1 MQLGTTF
8 QVCQD
13 DNVATRSERRA
24 DALSK
29 ERITSAAID
38 ILDADGDAALTF
50 RALAARLSTGSGAI
64 YWHVANK
71 DELLAAATNGVVDRV
86 ITGASTEAPRGADP
100 RQAIRVVAL
109 AVFDALDAHP
119 WVGAHLSRAP
129 QQSAMS
135 RIFEAIGSQVQALD
149 IPEDTLFDAA
159 SALVNYILGVAGQNS
174 ANARL
179 HGQDMDRTA
188 VLTAVADRW
197 QQLDQQEFP
206 FLHRIADQMPRH
218 DDRHQFLAGI
228 DFILTGIEVA
238 R

>member
-1 MQLGTTF
+1 M
-8 QVCQD
+8 
-13 DNVATRSERRA
+13 ASMAIRSERRA

-29 ERITSAAID
+29 ERIVDAAIE
-38 ILDADGDAALTF
+38 ILDADGDSALTF
-50 RALAARLSTGSGAI
+50 RALAARLATGSGAI

-71 DELLAAATNGVVDRV
+71 DELLAAATNGVIDRV
-86 ITGASTEAPRGADP
+86 ITEASIGADP
-100 RQAIRVVAL
+100 KKAIRGVAL

-119 WVGAHLSRAP
+119 WVGAQLARSP
-129 QQSAMS
+129 QQSSMA
-135 RIFEAIGSQVQALD
+135 RIFEAIGSKVEALD

-179 HGQDMDRTA
+179 HGQDMDRTT

-197 QQLDQQEFP
+197 RQLDQAEFP
-206 FLHRIADQMPRH
+206 FLQRIADRMPNH
-218 DDRHQFLAGI
+218 DDRDQFLAGI
-228 DFILTGIEVA
+228 DFILTGIEAA